1 MKKIIPTNQQAF
13 PQPQTS
19 PQPQTLLAVL
29 QDMNLENDRKIERLK
44 LLFEK
49 ANNRGQKLPSNNLKL
64 KPVISFS
71 RHKIDGVV
79 IYYHRL
85 YYVVPN
91 ARPSMKLT
99 MTSNIDQLSIKRTEK
114 GDALK
119 LTGNFT
125 FNFNL
130 ANNRQFSFK
139 CNLHKSNIQAI
150 SILQGGDSENRIVL
164 NDTLIDDDYLQRR
177 FLNCSY
183 MKFLNSFGRFLIFN
197 PH

>member
-1 MKKIIPTNQQAF
+1 MKKVIPINPRAF
-13 PQPQTS
+13 PQPQT
-19 PQPQTLLAVL
+19 LLGVL
-29 QDMNLENDRKIERLK
+29 QDMNLEKDRKIERLK
-44 LLFEK
+44 LLFEQ
-49 ANNRGQKLPSNNLKL
+49 ANNRGQKLPLNNLDL
-64 KPVISFS
+64 ETVISFA

-79 IYYHRL
+79 IRYHRL

-91 ARPSMKLT
+91 ALPSLKVT

-130 ANNRQFSFK
+130 ANNRQFSFN

-164 NDTLIDDDYLQRR
+164 NDTLIDDAYLQSR
-177 FLNCSY
+177 FFNYSY

>member
-1 MKKIIPTNQQAF
+1 MKKVIPINPRAF
-13 PQPQTS
+13 PQPQT
-19 PQPQTLLAVL
+19 LLGVL

-44 LLFEK
+44 LLFEQ
-49 ANNRGQKLPSNNLKL
+49 ANNRGQKLPSNNLDL
-64 KPVISFS
+64 ETVISFA
-71 RHKIDGVV
+71 RHKIDGDI

-91 ARPSMKLT
+91 ARPSMKVT

-130 ANNRQFSFK
+130 ANKRKFSFK
-139 CNLHKSNIQAI
+139 CNLHKSNIQTI
-150 SILQGGDSENRIVL
+150 SLQGGDSENRIVL
-164 NDTLIDDDYLQRR
+164 NDTLINDDYLRDC
-177 FLNCSY
+177 FSY
-183 MKFLNSFGRFLIFN
+183 YSYKKFLNYFGLFLIFN